1 MEPVSITYNFQCGKV
16 NELKRE
22 KRFFLLAGTL
32 LSRLGSPMNARRRLF
47 LVFFGLSALILL
59 SFRIWGEGYERLFS
73 GEGAREFFA
82 ARADWAGPAGAGLL
96 IADLLL
102 PVPSTGIIGGMGA
115 VLGFAPAFLWGWLG
129 LCLSGCAGYSLA
141 RLGGPRLADRL
152 ASPAEQIR
160 YQALF
165 NSLGGLA
172 IVITRLLPVL
182 PEVLSVLAGLYRMR
196 FSAFFL
202 ATLLGS
208 IPPALVYS
216 WLGARA
222 LETPGPALWGFV
234 AVTALAW
241 LAFLRLRSHS
251 RKTPRTPADQV

>member
-1 MEPVSITYNFQCGKV
+1 
-16 NELKRE
+16 
-22 KRFFLLAGTL
+22 
-32 LSRLGSPMNARRRLF
+32 MNARRRLLTLF
-47 LVFFGLSALILL
+47 SGLSVLVLVTFL
-59 SFRIWGEGYERLFS
+59 IWGEGYERLFS
-73 GEGAREFFA
+73 GEGARAFFDD
-82 ARADWAGPAGAGLL
+82 RADWAGPIGAGLL

-115 VLGFAPAFLWGWLG
+115 VLGLLPAFFWSWLG
-129 LCLSGCAGYSLA
+129 LSLSGCAGYGLA
-141 RLGGPRLADRL
+141 RLGGPRLAGRL
-152 ASPAEQIR
+152 ASPEEQRR
-160 YQALF
+160 YREMF

-196 FSAFFL
+196 FSAFL
-202 ATLLGS
+202 AATLLGS

-222 LETPGPALWGFV
+222 LESPGPALWGFV

-241 LAFLRLRSHS
+241 LAFLKV
-251 RKTPRTPADQV
+251 RKHHNVS